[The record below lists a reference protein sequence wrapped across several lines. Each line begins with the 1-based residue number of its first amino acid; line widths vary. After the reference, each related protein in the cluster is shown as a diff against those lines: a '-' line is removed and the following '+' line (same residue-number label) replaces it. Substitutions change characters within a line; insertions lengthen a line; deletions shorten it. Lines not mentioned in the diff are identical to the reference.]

1 MQTLRG
7 PKCSHQMLHARGSS
21 TARQITSSELSKY
34 VCHERLT
41 SYMLRIM
48 LASGEQQYG
57 AKCLDATLEQRHG
70 GVPQRPVCRRSGAGS
85 EVQSPDAR

>member
-1 MQTLRG
+1 MHCIGAEAWWRTAEAGLQTLRG

-48 LASGEQQYG
+48 
-57 AKCLDATLEQRHG
+57 
-70 GVPQRPVCRRSGAGS
+70 
-85 EVQSPDAR
+85 